1 MLESSVTAGV
11 FKWLWNELKQSKFF
25 GVLMAVTSYFA
36 YAYKYSTLRKIILG
50 VGNVENYTETSVFY
64 RILSL
69 SARTEKP
76 HDGKTIFMESSGF

>member
-25 GVLMAVTSYFA
+25 GVLMAVTAYFA

-50 VGNVENYTETSVFY
+50 VGNVE
-64 RILSL
+64 
-69 SARTEKP
+69 K
-76 HDGKTIFMESSGF
+76 